1 MNLKGVSLATTK
13 LNSWNKRK
21 ELPVGKRFQ
30 EHLAPGQF
38 LGYKR
43 PASGGAGSWSARRK
57 VGAADR
63 LGGLGT
69 ADDGIVADG
78 ADVLTYQQAR
88 AAAVKWCQGQE
99 RRELEGDAGAEPS
112 PKGRVTVAD
121 CLDAYFKDQERRG
134 KKGLGRARQ
143 SASAWILPALG
154 NIEVAKLTRG
164 KIESWHN
171 SVAKSPKRLRT
182 GVGQDQ
188 RHAPPPESEDE
199 KRARK
204 DSANRVLTT
213 LKAALTFAVDR
224 RLVESGDTPWT
235 KAKPFPQTTKAGIRF
250 LQPDEATR
258 LVNVSANVCGRE
270 FADLVRGALLTGCR
284 YGELARLRCM
294 DFDSSNTSILIAESK
309 SGKSRH
315 VFLTEEGRA
324 LLDGLTAGKAADS
337 LIFENSA
344 KRRRRGALEGAWAE
358 SDQVRLMRT
367 ACEAAGLE
375 SIGFHQLRHS
385 YASMLINRGC
395 PLPVIAQLLGHSDTR
410 MAERHYG
417 HLAPSYVADTV
428 RATMPTLGIV
438 EPAKVKKLRL
448 G

>member
-1 MNLKGVSLATTK
+1 
-13 LNSWNKRK
+13 
-21 ELPVGKRFQ
+21 VGKRFQ
-30 EHLAPGQF
+30 EHIAPGQF

-57 VGAADR
+57 VGASDR

-69 ADDGIVADG
+69 ADDGIAADG
-78 ADVLTYQQAR
+78 ADVLTYQQAM

-99 RRELEGDAGAEPS
+99 RREAEGDAVDGAETQAPGGAEPP
-112 PKGRVTVAD
+112 PKGRATVAY
-121 CLDAYFKDQERRG
+121 CLEAYFKDQERRG
-134 KKGLGRARQ
+134 KKGSGRARQ
-143 SASAWILPALG
+143 SAAAWILPALG
-154 NIEVAKLTRG
+154 AIEVARLTRG
-164 KIESWHN
+164 RIESWHN
-171 SVAKSPKRLRT
+171 AVADSPKRLRT

-188 RHAPPPESEDE
+188 RHAPLPASDDE

-204 DSANRVLTT
+204 DSANRILAI

-224 RLVESGDTPWT
+224 RLADSGDMPWT
-235 KAKPFPQTTKAGIRF
+235 KAKPFPQTTKARIRF

-258 LVNVSANVCGRE
+258 LVNVSTNVCGRE

-294 DFDSSNTSILIAESK
+294 DFDSGNASVLIAESK

-315 VFLTEEGRA
+315 VFLAEEGRA
-324 LLDGLTAGKAADS
+324 LFEGLTAGKAANS
-337 LIFENSA
+337 LIFTNSA

-358 SDQVRLMRT
+358 SDQVRLMQT
-367 ACEAAGLE
+367 VCEAAGLE
-375 SIGFHQLRHS
+375 HIGFHRLRHS
-385 YASMLINRGC
+385 CASMLINRGC

-417 HLAPSYVADTV
+417 HLAPSYIVDTV
-428 RATMPTLGIV
+428 RAVMPTLGIV
-438 EPAKVKKLRL
+438 EPSVVQKLKIS
-448 G
+448 GA